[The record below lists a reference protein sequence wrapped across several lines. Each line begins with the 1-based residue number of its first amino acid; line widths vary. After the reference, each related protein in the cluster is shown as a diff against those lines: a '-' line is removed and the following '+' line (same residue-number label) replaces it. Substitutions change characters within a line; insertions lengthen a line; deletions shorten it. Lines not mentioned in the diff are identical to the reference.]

1 MSPIT
6 IMSNSF
12 NEVDEQRQVFLLQ
25 IAGMAIVTAAVI
37 YAAPL

>member
-37 YAAPL
+37 YTAPL